1 MSFAW
6 NLPLFSIILCLL
18 CAVISSILRGTA
30 ARRLTH
36 CLSLAVM
43 TMNLYLLI
51 RLLQTGQ
58 SIVYMMGH
66 YPHPWGNEIRIGV
79 LESLFSTA
87 FALILGLCV
96 VGGRTQLLRDL
107 EEKKTNLYYATLDL
121 VLVSLQALCYTN
133 DLFTGYVFIEIGT
146 ISACG
151 ILMIRQIG
159 RTTLAAV
166 RYMIF
171 SLIGSGLFMLG
182 LIFLYAVTGHLLMP
196 NLREAVE
203 TLWDSGSYRLPLL
216 TSLCLLVIGLGIKSG
231 LFPFHFW
238 MPDTYGYATPASAGI
253 LSGLISKGYILL
265 LLKIVYDV
273 FGTRVFYSSGVQ
285 NLLYG
290 FGVLG
295 MIVGSVSAMRED
307 DLFRMIAYS
316 SAAQI
321 GYIYMGIGI
330 SAELG
335 ILAALFHI
343 LTHAF
348 TKPALFLAAAQL
360 SDAAQG
366 GRDLEKLQ
374 GTAHRNR
381 VAGAAFTLGALSMIG
396 LPFTMGFI
404 SKYLFA
410 DAALHA
416 GCKLI
421 PTLLALAV
429 STILNTFYFMRTLI
443 RLYNRPIKANSPRV
457 RILTQRSYAAA
468 ATVFGMANLT
478 LGIFAQPMLSLL
490 KQGLEQF

>member
-1 MSFAW
+1 MSFPL
-6 NLPLFSIILCLL
+6 NLPLFCIVLCLL
-18 CAVISSILRGTA
+18 CAVISSILRASA
-30 ARRLTH
+30 ARRLTLF
-36 CLSLAVM
+36 LSSALLA
-43 TMNLYLLI
+43 MNFYLLI
-51 RLLQTGQ
+51 WLLRTGQ
-58 SIVYMMGH
+58 GSVYMMGH
-66 YPHPWGNEIRIGV
+66 YPHPWGNEIRVGV
-79 LESLFSTA
+79 LEALFSAA
-87 FALILGLCV
+87 FSLILGLCV
-96 VGGRTQLLRDL
+96 VGGRIQLLRDL
-107 EEKKTNLYYATLDL
+107 DEKKTNLYYATLDL
-121 VLVSLQALCYTN
+121 VLVSLLALVYTN

-196 NLREAVE
+196 NLHQTVEA
-203 TLWDSGSYRLPLL
+203 LWDSGSYRLPLL
-216 TSLCLLVIGLGIKSG
+216 TALCLLVIGLGIKSG

-238 MPDTYGYATPASAGI
+238 MPDTYGYATPASAGV

-265 LLKIVYDV
+265 LLKIIYDV
-273 FGTRVFYSSGVQ
+273 FGTRVFYASGVQ

-290 FGVLG
+290 FGILG

-335 ILAALFHI
+335 IQAALFHI

-360 SDAAQG
+360 SDAAKG
-366 GRDLEKLQ
+366 GRDLEALQ
-374 GTAHRNR
+374 GAAHRNR

-396 LPFTMGFI
+396 LPATMGFI

-410 DAALHA
+410 DAAFHA
-416 GCKLI
+416 SGKLI

-429 STILNTFYFMRTLI
+429 STILNTFYFMRALI
-443 RLYNRPIKANSPRV
+443 RLYNRPLQNAAARV
-457 RILTQRSYAAA
+457 RLRAQRSYATAA
-468 ATVFGMANLT
+468 VAFGAANLAF
-478 LGIFAQPMLSLL
+478 GVFAQPMLSLL
-490 KQGLEQF
+490 AQGLEQF

>member
-1 MSFAW
+1 MSFPL
-6 NLPLFSIILCLL
+6 NLPLFCIVLCLL
-18 CAVISSILRGTA
+18 CAVISSVLRGSA
-30 ARRLTH
+30 ARRLTLA
-36 CLSLAVM
+36 LSAAVLA
-43 TMNLYLLI
+43 MNLYLLLW
-51 RLLQTGQ
+51 LLRTGQ
-58 SIVYMMGH
+58 GSVYMMGH
-66 YPHPWGNEIRIGV
+66 YPHPWGNEIRVGV
-79 LESLFSTA
+79 LEALFSTA
-87 FALILGLCV
+87 FSLILGLCV

-107 EEKKTNLYYATLDL
+107 DEKKTNLYYATLDL
-121 VLVSLQALCYTN
+121 VLVSLLALVYTN

-151 ILMIRQIG
+151 ILMIRQLG

-196 NLREAVE
+196 NLRQAVE
-203 TLWDSGSYRLPLL
+203 ALWDSGSYRLPLL
-216 TSLCLLVIGLGIKSG
+216 TALCLLVIGLGIKSG

-238 MPDTYGYATPASAGI
+238 MPDTYGYATPASAGV

-273 FGTRVFYSSGVQ
+273 FGARVFYASGIQ

-290 FGVLG
+290 FGILG

-360 SDAAQG
+360 SDAAGG
-366 GRDLEKLQ
+366 GRDLEALH
-374 GTAHRNR
+374 GAAHRNR
-381 VAGAAFTLGALSMIG
+381 AAGAAFTLGALSMIG
-396 LPFTMGFI
+396 LPMTMGFI

-410 DAALHA
+410 DAAFHA
-416 GCKLI
+416 GGKLI

-429 STILNTFYFMRTLI
+429 STILNTFYFMRALI
-443 RLYNRPIKANSPRV
+443 RLYVRPSASGAARV
-457 RILTQRSYAAA
+457 RLREQRSYAAA
-468 ATVFGMANLT
+468 AAIFGTANLAF
-478 LGIFAQPMLSLL
+478 GILAQPMLSLL
-490 KQGLEQF
+490 AQGLEQF